1 MNVERVLELFLVA
14 AVVGVRCV
22 RSVGSDRTPQ
32 THRTVRT
39 VRTTWTVRLF
49 GGLKTDLRGVRLA
62 LQQAHALKGSQMP

>member
-39 VRTTWTVRLF
+39 TRTVRLF
-49 GGLKTDLRGVRLA
+49 GGLKADLRGVRLA